1 MYRAYGL
8 IAPNANVSLELVMDR
23 LKAEFPGYTVT
34 RNGKQVTVSKGYWEF
49 ELLENEGPEVLAE
62 SADFAEKLAG
72 HEYATDLESCT
83 RRLEIWSETPDP
95 ELEHFEKYQLVV
107 GVLKSIPGI
116 TVIDPAEPSFL

>member
-8 IAPNANVSLELVMDR
+8 IAPQATVTLDSLVDG
-23 LKAEFPGYTVT
+23 LKAAFPGFRVAL
-34 RNGKQVTVSKGYWEF
+34 NGKQITVSKDYWEF
-49 ELLENEGPEVLAE
+49 ELLESEGSDVLAG
-62 SADFAEKLAG
+62 SADLAEKLTG
-72 HEYATDLESCT
+72 HENAADLESCS

-95 ELEHFEKYQLVV
+95 ELEHFEKYQRVV

>member
-8 IAPNANVSLELVMDR
+8 IAPNANVSLESLMDR
-23 LKAEFPGYTVT
+23 LKAEFPGYAVT
-34 RNGKQVTVSKGYWEF
+34 LRGKQITISKGYWEF
-49 ELLENEGPEVLAE
+49 ELMENEGPEVLAE
-62 SADFAEKLAG
+62 SAELAEKLAG
-72 HEYATDLESCT
+72 RDFATDLEACA

-116 TVIDPAEPSFL
+116 TVIEPTEPSFL